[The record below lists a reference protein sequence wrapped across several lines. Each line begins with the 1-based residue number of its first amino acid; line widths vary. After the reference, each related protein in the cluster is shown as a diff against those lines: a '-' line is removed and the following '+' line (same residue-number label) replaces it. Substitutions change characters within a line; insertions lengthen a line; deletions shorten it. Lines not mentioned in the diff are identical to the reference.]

1 MADMSGPADFYT
13 GEITGLRRRIGSLRT
28 IEPAKIH
35 SRIWRRPQQNDF
47 AVGFEAIVQAQR
59 PDPVGAIA
67 VKARPPKCASDFP
80 GSAAGMICLRAETV
94 IVRSTLLA
102 ILKTDV
108 VS

>member
-1 MADMSGPADFYT
+1 MANTSRSADFYT
-13 GEITGLRRRIGSLRT
+13 KKITGLRRRICSLRT

-47 AVGFEAIVQAQR
+47 AMSFEAIVQAQR

-80 GSAAGMICLRAETV
+80 RSAAGVIGIRAKTV
-94 IVRSTLLA
+94 VVRSSLLA
-102 ILKTDV
+102 I
-108 VS
+108 